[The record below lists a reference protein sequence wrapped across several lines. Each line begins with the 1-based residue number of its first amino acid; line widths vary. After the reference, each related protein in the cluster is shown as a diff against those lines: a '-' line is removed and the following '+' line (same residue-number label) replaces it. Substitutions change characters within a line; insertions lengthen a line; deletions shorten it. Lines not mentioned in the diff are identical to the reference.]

1 MKRLWNKNFTTLTL
15 GSFISALGNSVAAIA
30 FGILIYIETESPLTL
45 AIFTIANMI
54 PRIVANFLV
63 GPFIDRNSRV
73 KIIYIIDFA
82 YFLIFAAIAL
92 VLFQGYFNVVVFT
105 IIGGFLGA
113 IDSTYQVAFMS
124 LFPETIEGKNHSQAY
139 SISSLIW
146 PISAAI
152 MAPVA
157 AYLIDNFQNGIAYLM
172 VFNSITFL
180 ITALLETRINVD
192 EELNTSEPVKW
203 KFISDLKEGFKYYKV
218 EKGIAGIG
226 ILFMVFSFG
235 FAVSNLLRMPFF
247 VEHSTYTIQHFSYL
261 VTAGSIGRVVGGII
275 HYKIKIPKHLKY
287 KIAISVY
294 FTVEILGAVTLLSPY
309 VLMIAFS
316 FLIGLFS
323 VTSFNIRMSSTQTY
337 VGSKI
342 RGRVNS
348 VFQLLWNFGAIVGT
362 LAAGFTAEYTN
373 IPYQWI
379 IFCVMFFSIP
389 TILLIPV
396 RMRKDFENIYNV
408 DL

>member
-1 MKRLWNKNFTTLTL
+1 MNRLWNKNFTTLTI

-45 AIFTIANMI
+45 AIFTVANII
-54 PRIVANFLV
+54 PRVLANFLV

-82 YFLIFAAIAL
+82 YFIIFGVIAVIL
-92 VLFQGYFNVVVFT
+92 LQGYFNVVVFT
-105 IIGGFLGA
+105 IVGGALGA

-124 LFPETIEGKNHSQAY
+124 LFPETIEGNNHSQAY

-146 PISAAI
+146 PISSAI

-157 AYLIDNFQNGIAYLM
+157 AYLIDNFSQGIAYLM

-180 ITALLETRINVD
+180 ITAILEIQIKVD
-192 EELNTSEPVKW
+192 EELNTSEPVRF
-203 KFISDLKEGFKYYKV
+203 KFIKDLREGFKYYKK

-235 FAVSNLLRMPFF
+235 YAVTNLLRMPFF
-247 VEHSTYTIQHFSYL
+247 VEHNVFTIQHFSYL
-261 VTAGSIGRVVGGII
+261 VTASSIGRVIGGLI
-275 HYKIKIPKHLKY
+275 HYKFKIPKHLKY
-287 KIAISVY
+287 KIAITVY
-294 FTVEILGAVTLLSPY
+294 FTVEILSAITLLSPY
-309 VLMIAFS
+309 FLMITFS

-337 VGSKI
+337 VGSQI

-348 VFQLLWNFGAIVGT
+348 VFQLLWNFGAIIGT
-362 LAAGFTAEYTN
+362 LAAGFAAEYTN

-379 IFCVMFFSIP
+379 IFSVIFFSIP

-396 RMRKDFENIYNV
+396 RMKKDFENIYNV